1 MSWRLMRKVFNFS
14 VFLSQVI
21 VLSHRYKCRA
31 YWPGSVRAA
40 QARSTWSPD
49 TGELRVRAP
58 VSRMSADLRF

>member
-1 MSWRLMRKVFNFS
+1 M
-14 VFLSQVI
+14 I